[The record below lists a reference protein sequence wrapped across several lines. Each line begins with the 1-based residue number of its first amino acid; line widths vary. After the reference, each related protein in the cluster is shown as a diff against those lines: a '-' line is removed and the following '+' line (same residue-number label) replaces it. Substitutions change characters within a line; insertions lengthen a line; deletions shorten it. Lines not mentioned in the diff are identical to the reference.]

1 MFSSCSDLHV
11 RPTFLYMAKFL
22 LFITILCRSED
33 AQQMEIDAI
42 IEKFI
47 YHIAILY
54 WIRFIRHN
62 LYNIILNFI
71 LCKMV
76 SLQYIISN
84 NAKNRLEY
92 DEQHLAIS
100 VSCCIDWCLWD
111 VLSCVPL
118 FYPSFRL
125 SKLWLTPHTQAATFN
140 PIFWCFVTIYR
151 NSLRQV

>member
-1 MFSSCSDLHV
+1 MFRLTCSADFSLYGEILTVYYHTVPIRTSSTDGNRRDNWEIHLSYCD
-11 RPTFLYMAKFL
+11 
-22 LFITILCRSED
+22 FILNS
-33 AQQMEIDAI
+33 
-42 IEKFI
+42 I
-47 YHIAILY
+47 Y
-54 WIRFIRHN
+54 FIRHN

-71 LCKMV
+71 LCKMTP
-76 SLQYIISN
+76 LQYIISN

-140 PIFWCFVTIYR
+140 PIFCCFVTIYR